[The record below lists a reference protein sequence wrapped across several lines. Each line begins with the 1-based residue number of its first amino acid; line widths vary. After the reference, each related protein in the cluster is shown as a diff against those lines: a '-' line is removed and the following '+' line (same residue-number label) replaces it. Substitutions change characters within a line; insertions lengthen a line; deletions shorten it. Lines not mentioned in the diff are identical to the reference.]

1 VAAAFLDLLGP
12 PYLQRAVAE
21 LLLLS
26 VLAGVLGSWIV
37 LRRLAFYSHA
47 VGTAA
52 FPGLVVAA
60 PLALP
65 PQVAALGTGLLVA
78 GGVSGLSRAR
88 GLGAEVATGLVLVAA
103 LAAGVILASDVY
115 ESGSGVDRLLFGS
128 LLSVSDRDVWL
139 TALACAAIAGLEA
152 ACRRSWLLQALDPEV
167 ARAGGVRVALHDR
180 LLLGAVAVGA
190 IVALD
195 AVGALMV
202 SAILVVPAAT
212 ARLVTRS
219 VPGLRR
225 AAALIAAGE
234 GVVALVLAREL
245 DVGPGAVLAVLSAT
259 VFALVATVARR

>member
-1 VAAAFLDLLGP
+1 MAVALLDLLGP
-12 PYLQRAVAE
+12 PYLQRAFAE

-65 PQVAALGTGLLVA
+65 PQAAALGTGLLVA

-88 GLGAEVATGLVLVAA
+88 GLGADVATGLVLVAA
-103 LAAGVILASDVY
+103 LAVGVILASDVY
-115 ESGSGVDRLLFGS
+115 DTGSGVDRLLFGS
-128 LLSVSDRDVWL
+128 LLTVSDRDVL
-139 TALACAAIAGLEA
+139 VTAAACAAIVALDA
-152 ACRRSWLLQALDPEV
+152 ACRRSWLLQAFDPEV
-167 ARAGGVRVALHDR
+167 ARASGVRTRLHDR

-212 ARLVTRS
+212 ARLVTTS
-219 VPGLRR
+219 VSGLRL
-225 AAALIAAGE
+225 AAGAIAAVEGVAAL
-234 GVVALVLAREL
+234 LLAREL

-259 VFALVATVARR
+259 VFAVVAVVRR